1 MVWHIMALET
11 FLVSSLVMGVLV
23 VALALVASR
32 WRSWRTGPMDAG
44 AHDEPWLFRAGA
56 RVGSFA
62 RTPAAWG
69 VAFAALLL
77 VFGGGTLL
85 LLTGQFGTAALL
97 GMAVAGGLV
106 VGGYLFYGTYAS
118 ARMHGLGNAA
128 SVAAG
133 SWAVGLLFLLV
144 LTVKLLVA

>member
-1 MVWHIMALET
+1 MVWHIMALGT
-11 FLVSSLVMGVLV
+11 FFVSSLVMGVLV
-23 VALALVASR
+23 VALGLVASR
-32 WRSWRTGPMDAG
+32 WRSWRSLDADG
-44 AHDEPWLFRAGA
+44 HDEPWLFRASA
-56 RVGSFA
+56 RLSSFA
-62 RTPAAWG
+62 RTPVAWG
-69 VAFAALLL
+69 VGFAALLL

-85 LLTGQFGTAALL
+85 LLTGQLGTAALL
-97 GMAVAGGLV
+97 GMAAAGGLV

-128 SVAAG
+128 GVAAG